1 VTHTAGASYTHNHGL
16 VRILF
21 LGQCLQYGYD
31 TVDKSDTFQALAE
44 PALRTRFP
52 DLRIKFD
59 LKHLY
64 HPVGLKPLLK
74 HRLAVSQPDIVV
86 LNLPAAFATSF
97 IRVNLIYE
105 IAPEIVD
112 TARDFLQRIDSAILR
127 RQSRKASTP
136 LDRFFKLRPPI
147 SLEEYDRLVNEA
159 IELVTSTSTSRV
171 VLMAPGKF
179 NDDSTDNYHLPSP
192 EIWSRVNQMVVDL
205 GNRHRVPVVCTRD
218 LLADYGGK
226 VFLPN
231 NHRWSRYG
239 HEVIAREV
247 EYVLSNEI
255 GALCLPDLAELKRR
269 S

>member
-1 VTHTAGASYTHNHGL
+1 VTHTAGASSTNNHRL

-44 PALRTRFP
+44 PALRARFP
-52 DLRIKFD
+52 HLRIKFD

-64 HPVGLKPLLK
+64 HPIGLKPLLK

-86 LNLPAAFATSF
+86 MNLPAAFATSF

-112 TARDFLQRIDSAILR
+112 TARDFLQKLDSALVG

-136 LDRFFKLRPPI
+136 LDRFFTLRPPI
-147 SLEEYDRLVNEA
+147 PLDEYERLVNEA

-179 NDDSTDNYHLPSP
+179 NEDSTDNYHIPSP
-192 EIWSRVNQMVVDL
+192 GIWARVNQMVMDL
-205 GNRHRVPVVCTRD
+205 GNRHHLPVICTRD
-218 LLADYGGK
+218 LLADYGSG

-247 EYVLSNEI
+247 EYVLSAEI
-255 GALCLPDLAELKRR
+255 GALCLPEVVELKRR
-269 S
+269 P